1 MSEYTTVARPY
12 AKAAFDFAVEQGAI
26 EKWHEMLS
34 FASEVEQNDEIQVFL
49 KSALNRN
56 HALEVF
62 ISVCGEQL
70 DEKGQNLVK
79 IMASNDRI
87 HALPEVARLF
97 GELRADYD
105 KAVTVDVT
113 SAVKLTKAH
122 EKSLMQA
129 LEKRLE
135 RKVKL
140 NCSVDSST
148 VGGLLIKAGDLVIDS
163 TLRSKLSRLANTLQS

>member
-26 EKWHEMLS
+26 EKWHEMLL
-34 FASEVEQNDEIQVFL
+34 FAAEVEQNSEIRTYL
-49 KSALNRN
+49 KSALNRD

-62 ISVCGEQL
+62 LGVCGEQL
-70 DEKGQNLVK
+70 NENGQNLVK
-79 IMASNDRI
+79 VMASNERI

-97 GELRADYD
+97 SELRADYE
-105 KAVTVDVT
+105 KEITVDVT

-122 EKSLMQA
+122 EKSLIQA

-140 NCSVDSST
+140 NCSVDPTT